1 MEAVTVAPAWG
12 GGHGLPR
19 HETPPSLGCK
29 ISDLA
34 PAIVKYCWSSKTSCT
49 SPQQHAG
56 PSETAING
64 IEPIVMGAYREDSLL
79 LSFACVK
86 WLSDQICRNYCKFGR
101 SATITLRTRK
111 ITEGYYL
118 SVWRTSEKMR
128 PYRSVHNNRYRSE
141 TRRANPGG
149 CVCVNVTTWE
159 RNHVILPVAISP
171 FCLRYVLRE
180 TKYGIGVLCENTVN
194 TSVCVSYCP
203 YIERGVQTFSGPKPE
218 RERSATALPK
228 QPAQPRLAQLENFK
242 IYFYYNN
249 IIS

>member
-1 MEAVTVAPAWG
+1 
-12 GGHGLPR
+12 
-19 HETPPSLGCK
+19 
-29 ISDLA
+29 
-34 PAIVKYCWSSKTSCT
+34 
-49 SPQQHAG
+49 
-56 PSETAING
+56 
-64 IEPIVMGAYREDSLL
+64 
-79 LSFACVK
+79 
-86 WLSDQICRNYCKFGR
+86 
-101 SATITLRTRK
+101 
-111 ITEGYYL
+111 
-118 SVWRTSEKMR
+118 MR

-249 IIS
+249 IISWANCIATALPKQPAQPRLAQLENFKIYFYYNNIVWVEQIVFEVSFLSDLRTCYL